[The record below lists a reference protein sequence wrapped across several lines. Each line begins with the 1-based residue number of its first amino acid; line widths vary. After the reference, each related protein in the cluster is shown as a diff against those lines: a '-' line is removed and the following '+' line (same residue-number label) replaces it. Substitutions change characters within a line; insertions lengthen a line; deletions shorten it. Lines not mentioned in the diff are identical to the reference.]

1 MPRLSSGDET
11 SVGAVSESGEGS
23 DRPVGTNLSALRG
36 CLYAREQAK
45 ERKSGAGEPK
55 KQCFAR
61 ESVLIDTHY
70 ISPKYPLPDTN

>member
-1 MPRLSSGDET
+1 MTLIMRFPE
-11 SVGAVSESGEGS
+11 VSLQS
-23 DRPVGTNLSALRG
+23 PYLKVA
-36 CLYAREQAK
+36 
-45 ERKSGAGEPK
+45 KSGAGEPK